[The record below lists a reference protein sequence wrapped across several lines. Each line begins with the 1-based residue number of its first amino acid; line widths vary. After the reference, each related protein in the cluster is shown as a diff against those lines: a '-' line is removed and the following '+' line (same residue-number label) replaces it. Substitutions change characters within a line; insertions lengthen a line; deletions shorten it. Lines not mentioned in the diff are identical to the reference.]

1 MIDRKKFR
9 PMKNVLKVAAG
20 VAAGLVLLL
29 NLTSDRNRKTTVGR
43 RRNMPMREIENNG
56 GL

>member
-1 MIDRKKFR
+1 
-9 PMKNVLKVAAG
+9 MKNVLKVAAG